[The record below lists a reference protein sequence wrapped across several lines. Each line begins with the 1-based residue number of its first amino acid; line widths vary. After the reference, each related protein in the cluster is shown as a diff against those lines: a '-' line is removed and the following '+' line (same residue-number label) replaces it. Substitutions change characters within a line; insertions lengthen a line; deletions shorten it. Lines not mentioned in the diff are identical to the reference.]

1 MGLTNGILHN
11 LLIINTKQFMKTI
24 KSILLGAVMLFSFNA
39 YAQKQEII
47 LLAHRGG
54 CGEGMENTIGTF
66 EKTLAAGIKAFEI
79 DVRITKDGKIVLQHD
94 DTLKRTAGV
103 DKCVEDLTEK
113 ELREITLKDGSK
125 LCFFDEFLKLMSK
138 HPGLFVEIELKC
150 RKYTEDLLYGTG
162 YLDKIAKAILKS
174 TPKGSNYVMTSFDA
188 RALRYVKEHYPS
200 IETGYITAK
209 GLNHETIAI
218 AEAIGAKRMAAHIE
232 RTSRDDMKRAHK
244 KGILVNLWP
253 GGKDHSLLRAWAL
266 GADIHCTDYPAE
278 LLKYAEKNCP
288 WLTIK

>member
-1 MGLTNGILHN
+1 MKFLKLFAIAILALVSTNA
-11 LLIINTKQFMKTI
+11 F
-24 KSILLGAVMLFSFNA
+24 
-39 YAQKQEII
+39 AQTNEII

-94 DTLKRTAGV
+94 ETLKRTAGI
-103 DKCVEDLTEK
+103 DKRVEDLTEK

-138 HPGLFVEIELKC
+138 HQGIFVEVELKC
-150 RKYTEDLLYGTG
+150 SKYTDEFLYGTG
-162 YLDKIAKAILKS
+162 YLDKIAKAIIKS
-174 TPKGSNYVMTSFDA
+174 QPKGSNYAMTSFNA

-200 IETGYITAK
+200 IETGYITSK
-209 GLNHETIAI
+209 GVNRETIAI
-218 AEAIGAKRMAAHIE
+218 AEAIGAKRIAAHIT
-232 RTSRDDMKRAHK
+232 RTTIEDMKRAHK

-253 GGKDHSLLRAWAL
+253 GRSDESILRAWAL
-266 GADIHCTDYPAE
+266 GADIHCTDIPAHMLE
-278 LLKYAEKNCP
+278 HTKKNHP

>member
-1 MGLTNGILHN
+1 MRTFKFILS
-11 LLIINTKQFMKTI
+11 TI
-24 KSILLGAVMLFSFNA
+24 FAASTICG
-39 YAQKQEII
+39 YAQSKDII

-54 CGEGMENTIGTF
+54 AGEGMENTIGTF
-66 EKTLAAGIKAFEI
+66 QRTLDAGIKAYEI

-103 DKCVEDLTEK
+103 DKRVEDMTEK

-138 HPGLFVEIELKC
+138 RPGLFVEVELKC
-150 RKYTEDLLYGTG
+150 RKYSDEFIYGTG
-162 YLDKIAKAILKS
+162 YLDKVAKAILKWQ
-174 TPKGSNYVMTSFDA
+174 PKGSNYVMTSFDA

-200 IETGYITAK
+200 IETGYITSK
-209 GLNHETIAI
+209 GLNKETIAI
-218 AEAIGAKRMAAHIE
+218 AEAIGAKRMAAHIN
-232 RTSRDDMKRAHK
+232 RTSRDDMNLAHK

-253 GGKDHSLLRAWAL
+253 GGKDDSLLRAWAL
-266 GADIHCTDYPAE
+266 GADIHCTDYPATLIE
-278 LLKYAEKNCP
+278 YAKKNCP

>member
-1 MGLTNGILHN
+1 MKIL
-11 LLIINTKQFMKTI
+11 
-24 KSILLGAVMLFSFNA
+24 KSFVVALFTLASTTV
-39 YAQKQEII
+39 YAQSNEII
-47 LLAHRGG
+47 VLAHRGG
-54 CGEGMENTIGTF
+54 CGEGMENTLGTF
-66 EKTLAAGIKAFEI
+66 EKTLAVGIKSFEI

-103 DKCVEDLTEK
+103 DKRVEDMTEK

-138 HPGLFVEIELKC
+138 HPGLFVEVELKS
-150 RKYTEDLLYGTG
+150 RKYSDEFLYGTG
-162 YLDKIAKAILKS
+162 YTEKIAKALLKWQ
-174 TPKGSNYVMTSFDA
+174 PKGSNYVITSFDT
-188 RALRYVKEHYPS
+188 RPLRYIKEHYPS
-200 IETGYITAK
+200 IETGYITSK
-209 GLNHETIAI
+209 GLNKETIAI

-232 RTSRDDMKRAHK
+232 RTSRDDMKLAHK

-266 GADIHCTDYPAE
+266 GADIHCTDYPAT
-278 LLKYAEKNCP
+278 LLEYAKKNCP